1 MAVSSPPSIPA
12 TSNPGGG
19 GGGGSGSSNAGGAGG
34 GCSTSSSGGNS
45 SSNSSSAGVSAGL
58 FRADPLYSPSPS
70 ESPRLAGGGG
80 SSSSSAASSL
90 IHGFISNAAPAGVG
104 GLGVAVGGGGGGA
117 GVSGASS
124 APLVGNECKMVD
136 LHGVKVAS
144 FLVDGQELICLPQV
158 FDLFL
163 KHLVGGLHTV
173 YTKLKRLDIAP
184 VVCTVEQVR
193 ILRGLGAIQP
203 GVNRCKLITRK
214 DFETLYSDCTN
225 ASSRPG
231 RPPKRSLGVAIQEN
245 TRLLPHGVPGLL
257 SPGLISPT
265 DIRTLFFPDESHVKF
280 AELKTLQIQGL
291 TAMAE
296 AMKLQK
302 IKLMAMNSLHG
313 SGSQNGTE
321 SENEELN
328 SNAGGSESSWDKE
341 KLQSPIPTG
350 SHHGISHAALSGQAN
365 LGSAHPLSPLQQ
377 NHLLTNRIDLP
388 FMMMPHPLLPV
399 GLPPASVAMAM
410 NQMNHLNTIANM
422 AAAAQ
427 MHSPLS
433 RAGASV
439 IKERIQDSPSPAPSV
454 EEGQRPGSHASSHQ
468 SSSVSSSPSQIDNT
482 PDRIGLLSNIR
493 EGEAID
499 QESGPNPK
507 KLSKEKEEVQI
518 AIPILKPTL
527 EKVQLAGQTLPPGFP
542 APFLFADGLS
552 SVETLLT
559 NIQGLLKVAVDN
571 ARVQEKQIQQEKKEL
586 KMELCRERELREN
599 LERQLTAE
607 LQSRATIQKR
617 LKKEKKAKRKLQEAL
632 EFESKRREQVE
643 QALKQATT
651 GDGLRMLNDA
661 GIPEMEV
668 DHNGTQHENAAMQ
681 ENRAYIKPTI
691 MY

>member
-1 MAVSSPPSIPA
+1 EKVEPA
-12 TSNPGGG
+12 
-19 GGGGSGSSNAGGAGG
+19 GSS
-34 GCSTSSSGGNS
+34 S
-45 SSNSSSAGVSAGL
+45 SSSAGGSAGL
-58 FRADPLYSPSPS
+58 FRPDPLYAPSPS
-70 ESPRLAGGGG
+70 ESPRL
-80 SSSSSAASSL
+80 L
-90 IHGFISNAAPAGVG
+90 HGFISNAAPAGG
-104 GLGVAVGGGGGGA
+104 GGLLGVAAGGGGGG
-117 GVSGASS
+117 
-124 APLVGNECKMVD
+124 CKMVD

-144 FLVDGQELICLPQV
+144 FVVDGQELICLPQV

-231 RPPKRSLGVAIQEN
+231 RPPKRSLGVAVQEN

-265 DIRTLFFPDESHVKF
+265 
-280 AELKTLQIQGL
+280 GL

-365 LGSAHPLSPLQQ
+365 LASAHPLSPLQQ

-454 EEGQRPGSHASSHQ
+454 EESQRPGSHASSHQ

-493 EGEAID
+493 EGEPID
-499 QESGPNPK
+499 QESGTNPK
-507 KLSKEKEEVQI
+507 KLPKEKEEVQI

-643 QALKQATT
+643 QALKQATS

-661 GIPEMEV
+661 GIPDMEV

-681 ENRAYIKPTI
+681 GIKSYLRPFLQI
-691 MY
+691 MTAI

>member
-1 MAVSSPPSIPA
+1 MAVSAPPVIAA
-12 TSNPGGG
+12 TS
-19 GGGGSGSSNAGGAGG
+19 SGGAGG
-34 GCSTSSSGGNS
+34 
-45 SSNSSSAGVSAGL
+45 SAGL
-58 FRADPLYSPSPS
+58 FRADPLYSSPA
-70 ESPRLAGGGG
+70 ESPRLTN
-80 SSSSSAASSL
+80 SL
-90 IHGFISNAAPAGVG
+90 VNTFLS
-104 GLGVAVGGGGGGA
+104 GGGGGGA
-117 GVSGASS
+117 GAGGGGG
-124 APLVGNECKMVD
+124 GNECKMVD

-144 FLVDGQELICLPQV
+144 FLVEGQELICLPQV

-173 YTKLKRLDIAP
+173 YTKLKRLDISP

-214 DFETLYSDCTN
+214 DFETLYNDCTN

-245 TRLLPHGVPGLL
+245 ARLLPHGVPGLL

-265 DIRTLFFPDESHVKF
+265 
-280 AELKTLQIQGL
+280 GL
-291 TAMAE
+291 TAAAMAE

-302 IKLMAMNSLHG
+302 MKLMAMNSLHG

-341 KLQSPIPTG
+341 KLQSPITTG
-350 SHHGISHAALSGQAN
+350 SQHSIGHPTLSGQSS

-399 GLPPASVAMAM
+399 SLPPASVAMAM

-439 IKERIQDSPSPAPSV
+439 IKTLFCFYFKERIQDSPSPAPSL
-454 EEGQRPGSHASSHQ
+454 EDSQRPGSHASSHQ
-468 SSSVSSSPSQIDNT
+468 SSSVSSSPSQLDNT
-482 PDRIGLLSNIR
+482 PDRIAMLTNSR
-493 EGEAID
+493 EGELID
-499 QESGPNPK
+499 QETGTSLK
-507 KLSKEKEEVQI
+507 KIQKEKEEVQI
-518 AIPILKPTL
+518 AIPIMKPTL
-527 EKVQLAGQTLPPGFP
+527 DKVQLAGQALPPGFP

-586 KMELCRERELREN
+586 KMELCRERELRES

-643 QALKQATT
+643 QALKQATS

-661 GIPEMEV
+661 GIPDMEIE
-668 DHNGTQHENAAMQ
+668 HNGTQHDSAAMQ
-681 ENRAYIKPTI
+681 ENRTYIKPTI

>member
-12 TSNPGGG
+12 TSNPGG
-19 GGGGSGSSNAGGAGG
+19 AGG
-34 GCSTSSSGGNS
+34 
-45 SSNSSSAGVSAGL
+45 SAGL
-58 FRADPLYSPSPS
+58 FRPDPLYAPSPS
-70 ESPRLAGGGG
+70 ESPRLAGGGSCSG
-80 SSSSSAASSL
+80 SGGGSL
-90 IHGFISNAAPAGVG
+90 LHGFISNAAPAGG
-104 GLGVAVGGGGGGA
+104 GGLLGVAAGGGGGGVGGAAAAAAAA
-117 GVSGASS
+117 GVSGASAPS
-124 APLVGNECKMVD
+124 GPLVGNECKMVD

-144 FLVDGQELICLPQV
+144 FVVDGQELICLPQV

-231 RPPKRSLGVAIQEN
+231 RPPKRSLGVAVQEN

-265 DIRTLFFPDESHVKF
+265 
-280 AELKTLQIQGL
+280 GL

-365 LGSAHPLSPLQQ
+365 LASAHPLSPLQQ
-377 NHLLTNRIDLP
+377 NHLLTN
-388 FMMMPHPLLPV
+388 
-399 GLPPASVAMAM
+399 
-410 NQMNHLNTIANM
+410 NQYYEKSHLKDKGQVDCANTSKA
-422 AAAAQ
+422 
-427 MHSPLS
+427 
-433 RAGASV
+433 
-439 IKERIQDSPSPAPSV
+439 ERIQDSPSPAPSV
-454 EEGQRPGSHASSHQ
+454 EESQRPGSHASSHQ

-493 EGEAID
+493 EGEPID
-499 QESGPNPK
+499 QESGTNPK
-507 KLSKEKEEVQI
+507 KLLKEKEEVQI
-518 AIPILKPTL
+518 AIPILK
-527 EKVQLAGQTLPPGFP
+527 
-542 APFLFADGLS
+542 
-552 SVETLLT
+552 
-559 NIQGLLKVAVDN
+559 
-571 ARVQEKQIQQEKKEL
+571 
-586 KMELCRERELREN
+586 
-599 LERQLTAE
+599 
-607 LQSRATIQKR
+607 
-617 LKKEKKAKRKLQEAL
+617 
-632 EFESKRREQVE
+632 
-643 QALKQATT
+643 
-651 GDGLRMLNDA
+651 
-661 GIPEMEV
+661 
-668 DHNGTQHENAAMQ
+668 
-681 ENRAYIKPTI
+681 
-691 MY
+691 

>member
-1 MAVSSPPSIPA
+1 MAVSAPPVIAA
-12 TSNPGGG
+12 TS
-19 GGGGSGSSNAGGAGG
+19 SGGGAGG
-34 GCSTSSSGGNS
+34 
-45 SSNSSSAGVSAGL
+45 SAGL
-58 FRADPLYSPSPS
+58 FRADPLYSSPA
-70 ESPRLAGGGG
+70 ESPRLTN
-80 SSSSSAASSL
+80 SLVNTFLSA
-90 IHGFISNAAPAGVG
+90 
-104 GLGVAVGGGGGGA
+104 GGGGA
-117 GVSGASS
+117 GAGGGGG
-124 APLVGNECKMVD
+124 GNECKMVD

-144 FLVDGQELICLPQV
+144 FLVEGQELICLPQV

-173 YTKLKRLDIAP
+173 YTKLKRLDISP

-214 DFETLYSDCTN
+214 DFETLYNDCTN
-225 ASSRPG
+225 ASSSRPG

-245 TRLLPHGVPGLL
+245 ARLLPHGVPGLL

-265 DIRTLFFPDESHVKF
+265 
-280 AELKTLQIQGL
+280 GL
-291 TAMAE
+291 TAAAMAE

-302 IKLMAMNSLHG
+302 MKLMAMNSLHG

-328 SNAGGSESSWDKE
+328 SNAGGSESSWDKD
-341 KLQSPIPTG
+341 KLQSPITTG
-350 SHHGISHAALSGQAN
+350 SQHSIGHPTLSGQSS

-399 GLPPASVAMAM
+399 SLPPASVAMAM

-439 IKERIQDSPSPAPSV
+439 IKERIQDSPSPAPSL
-454 EEGQRPGSHASSHQ
+454 EDSQRPGSHASSHP
-468 SSSVSSSPSQIDNT
+468 SSSVSSSPSQLDTT
-482 PDRIGLLSNIR
+482 PDRIAMLTNSR
-493 EGEAID
+493 EGELID
-499 QESGPNPK
+499 QETGTSLK
-507 KLSKEKEEVQI
+507 KIQKEKEEVQI
-518 AIPILKPTL
+518 AIPIMKPTL
-527 EKVQLAGQTLPPGFP
+527 DKVQLAGQALPPGFP

-586 KMELCRERELREN
+586 KMELCRERELRES

-643 QALKQATT
+643 QALKQATS
-651 GDGLRMLNDA
+651 DA
-661 GIPEMEV
+661 GIPDMEIE
-668 DHNGTQHENAAMQ
+668 HNGTQHDSAAMQ
-681 ENRAYIKPTI
+681 ENRTYIKPTI